1 MVAFDITSTYMNAK
15 MTLEILIDEMRS
27 NAKIIDDT
35 LIEAVVTSVVE
46 SSIGKSKEEIKESL
60 KQLSLG
66 KIP

>member
-1 MVAFDITSTYMNAK
+1 MNAK